1 MFEIT
6 GPVAYGTPWFQRSR
20 YLLAPLRRPF
30 VALRRAEGRTNDGH
44 ACSVLVVDEGP
55 TLSLL
60 LSGMLD
66 GPTQIT
72 PLGRASVLRV
82 PAILRR
88 ALPVHDLVMARVP
101 QLLAEASYADGF
113 FRLPWGVDMWART
126 EEILRRRQRGR
137 GTVASGFA
145 RWKQQGFRA
154 VQRRDGGS
162 LDLFYETM
170 YLPFASTKFGEAA
183 QILDQGSM
191 KRSLQQHGTLL
202 FVELEGRAVAAQ
214 LLERCG
220 ATLHTI
226 SVGTSLDPVAA
237 HDAGVLTA
245 LKVAACELAVEMG
258 LEWLDF
264 GGCMPWLTDGVL
276 QNKRQ
281 WGGELV
287 LRSGLHRNVVAA
299 WPEWTPAAAA
309 LLALAPV
316 FRHGRTTFSVTTRTP
331 RSHLP
336 ANKLALPGVGRFFI
350 VEMPGPASIAS
361 QVAVP
366 GVEMLRAGPSRA
378 MLAQAAVDAGCHSA
392 LPDVTRPPSSARQ
405 VNTVDGHGRHD
416 ARQRRP

>member
-30 VALRRAEGRTNDGH
+30 VALRRVEGRTGDGQ

-60 LSGMLD
+60 LSGMLE
-66 GPTQIT
+66 GPTQVT
-72 PLGRASVLRV
+72 PLGRASVLRI
-82 PAILRR
+82 PAILHR
-88 ALPVHDLVMARVP
+88 ALPAHDLVVARVP
-101 QLLAEASYADGF
+101 QLLAEALYADGF

-126 EEILRRRQRGR
+126 DEILRRRQRGR

-145 RWKQQGFRA
+145 RWKQQGFRS
-154 VQRRDGGS
+154 VQRRDAGS

-183 QILDQGSM
+183 QILDRGSM
-191 KRSLQQHGTLL
+191 RRALEHGTLL
-202 FVELEGRAVAAQ
+202 WIEQDGRPVAAQ

-226 SVGTSLDPVAA
+226 SVGTSLDPAA
-237 HDAGVLTA
+237 SQAAGVLTA
-245 LKVAACELAVEMG
+245 LKVSACELAVEMG

-287 LRSGLHRNVVAA
+287 LRGGLHRGVVAGWSA
-299 WPEWTPAAAA
+299 WTPAAAA
-309 LLALAPV
+309 FLALAPV
-316 FRHGRTTFSVTTRTP
+316 FRHGGSTFSVTTATP
-331 RSHLP
+331 KSHLP
-336 ANKLALPGVGRFFI
+336 ANKLSLPGVGRFF
-350 VEMPGPASIAS
+350 VVDAPVSAARADSS
-361 QVAVP
+361 AVGTMDP
-366 GVEMLRAGPSRA
+366 GPSRA
-378 MLAQAAVDAGCHSA
+378 MVAQAAGGAGGD
-392 LPDVTRPPSSARQ
+392 PVVPGPTRPQAF
-405 VNTVDGHGRHD
+405 GRR
-416 ARQRRP
+416 AGIVGGEGR

>member
-30 VALRRAEGRTNDGH
+30 VAVRRVEGRTSDGH

-60 LSGMLD
+60 LSGMLK
-66 GPTQIT
+66 GPTQVT
-72 PLGRASVLRV
+72 ALGRASVLRI
-82 PAILRR
+82 PAILHRE
-88 ALPVHDLVMARVP
+88 LPAHDLVLARVP
-101 QLLAEASYADGF
+101 QLLAGARYADGF

-126 EEILRRRQRGR
+126 KEILRRQQRGR

-145 RWKQQGFRA
+145 RWKQQSFLA
-154 VQRRDGGS
+154 VQRRDRGS
-162 LDLFYETM
+162 LDRFYDTM
-170 YLPFASTKFGEAA
+170 YLPFANTKFGAAA
-183 QILDQGSM
+183 QILDRDSM
-191 KRSLQQHGTLL
+191 RRSLNHGTLL
-202 FVELEGRAVAAQ
+202 WIEQDDKPVAAQ

-226 SVGTSLDPVAA
+226 SVGTSLEPAA
-237 HDAGVLTA
+237 SQAAGVLTA

-287 LRSGLHRNVVAA
+287 LRSGLHRGVVAA
-299 WPEWTPAAAA
+299 WSAFTPATAAF
-309 LLALAPV
+309 LALAPV
-316 FRHGRTTFSVTTRTP
+316 FRHGSSTFSVTTATP
-331 RSHLP
+331 KSHLP
-336 ANKLALPGVGRFFI
+336 ADKLSLPGVGRSFVVDARGSATRVDGSV
-350 VEMPGPASIAS
+350 VELLTPGSS
-361 QVAVP
+361 
-366 GVEMLRAGPSRA
+366 LA
-378 MLAQAAVDAGCHSA
+378 MVAQATGEAGRDPVVQDPTSPRSFGSHA
-392 LPDVTRPPSSARQ
+392 DIV
-405 VNTVDGHGRHD
+405 GGEGR
-416 ARQRRP
+416 